1 METCPVCQ
9 VGGVCVTCK
18 PGDTGAKTV
27 VSFADASQPAPKLPT
42 PSPIPHKGQPRLVVL
57 RGEAPGVAFPLLAGR
72 NTLGRAGDRP
82 VDIELSGQEH
92 VERTWTSR
100 QHACV
105 RVEAG
110 HLYVEDLMSLNG
122 TFLNGSRVHPGQP
135 RPVRPGD
142 ILQVGTVQMR
152 LELA

>member
-9 VGGVCVTCK
+9 D
-18 PGDTGAKTV
+18 GDSCAACGRGEAGARTV
-27 VSFADASQPAPKLPT
+27 VSLADASKRSIALPT
-42 PSPIPHKGQPRLVVL
+42 PSPMPRLGEPRLVVL
-57 RGEAPGVAFPLLAGR
+57 RGEVPGVAFPLLAGR

-92 VERTWTSR
+92 VQRTWTSR

-110 HLYVEDLMSLNG
+110 HLYVDDLMSLNG

-135 RPVRPGD
+135 RPVRAGD

>member
-9 VGGVCVTCK
+9 SARALAGACQGC
-18 PGDTGAKTV
+18 GRDTPPDGHAGAPATV
-27 VSFADASQPAPKLPT
+27 VSRPAAAA
-42 PSPIPHKGQPRLVVL
+42 PRLVVL
-57 RGEAPGVAFPLLAGR
+57 RGESPGIVFPLLPGR
-72 NTLGRAGDRP
+72 NTLGRCGERP

-92 VERTWTSR
+92 AERTWTSR

-110 HLYVEDLMSLNG
+110 DLTVEDLMSLNG

-135 RPVRPGD
+135 RPAQAGD
-142 ILQVGTVQMR
+142 ILQLGTIQMR
-152 LELA
+152 VEMG